1 MYVNNVLNFLNFW
14 INVHIFLLTVNNKA
28 LSFRILDDV
37 SKTHQHITRWKKT
50 RSCMIWTQLQCAFLR
65 ETTQKNSVNLEVLS
79 PVVVT
84 MSACTATP
92 FPEIIMHELTV
103 CTYPT
108 LRVLI
113 QGVRRY
119 WNSSVLCDLKRRT
132 KERRQFPYFYLGIET
147 RVEIYNNEK

>member
-1 MYVNNVLNFLNFW
+1 MKENSIMYDLNA
-14 INVHIFLLTVNNKA
+14 VTVCFFARDNPEEF
-28 LSFRILDDV
+28 SE
-37 SKTHQHITRWKKT
+37 S
-50 RSCMIWTQLQCAFLR
+50 RSTESSGSDNECLYSYAVPGDH
-65 ETTQKNSVNLEVLS
+65 N
-79 PVVVT
+79 
-84 MSACTATP
+84 
-92 FPEIIMHELTV
+92 ELTV

-119 WNSSVLCDLKRRT
+119 WNSSVLCDLKRRK